1 MNSNAAVRK
10 GRGLLLF
17 VVGTLFLAACSSV
30 GESLVTGT
38 PEEQLIPRTFQ
49 PTPDE
54 MKATPQPAPDG
65 PVVTPQPAPSLGP
78 CLANGSDWDEGDA
91 WRFGVGLAEAIDVD
105 RWGRELGISWYLD
118 WAVRDRP
125 GGQMPI
131 HWQMIRLSEDGY
143 WPGLES
149 ILKTA
154 RDHPGSMWIVGN
166 EPDVIWQ
173 DNTTP
178 ERVADL
184 YWELYQAIKEVDE
197 TAKVGVG
204 AVGMVSPLRIAY
216 LERILTA
223 YQTLAGEPLP
233 ADFWTVHVY
242 VLREERDSWGVEIP
256 PGFTE
261 NEGQLWEVADHDR
274 IDIFNAQIR
283 SFRTWMEANGYRN
296 LPLALTEFGILM
308 PEDYGF
314 PPDRVRAYMLGTLD
328 SLLTMRDEK
337 TGYPQDGNRLVQQW
351 AWFSLVYS
359 TYSNS
364 DLVDPAGD
372 TLTPLGDTY
381 QACIQKVS
389 GH

>member
-1 MNSNAAVRK
+1 MVPRMRRGWPWIAL
-10 GRGLLLF
+10 GLLL
-17 VVGTLFLAACSSV
+17 LAACSSA
-30 GESLVTGT
+30 GESRVTDT

-49 PTPDE
+49 PKPDE
-54 MKATPQPAPDG
+54 IKATPQPAPDELA
-65 PVVTPQPAPSLGP
+65 VTPQLVPSLGP
-78 CLANGSDWDEGDA
+78 CSENGSDWDEQDA

-105 RWGRELGISWYLD
+105 RWGPELGASWYLD
-118 WAVRDRP
+118 WTVRDRA
-125 GGQMPI
+125 GEQLPI

-143 WPGLES
+143 WPGLGS

-154 RDHPGSMWIVGN
+154 RDHPGDKWIIGN

-178 ERVADL
+178 ERVAEI
-184 YWELYQAIKEVDE
+184 YWELYHAIKEVDAP
-197 TAKVGVG
+197 AKVGVG

-216 LERILTA
+216 LERMLGE
-223 YQTLAGEPLP
+223 YQSSFGEPLL

-274 IDIFNAQIR
+274 IDIFDAQIR
-283 SFRTWMEANGYRN
+283 SFRTWMEANGYRD
-296 LPLALTEFGILM
+296 LPLVLTEFGILM

-314 PPDRVRAYMLGTLD
+314 PLERVRAYMLGTLD

-337 TGYPQDGNRLVQQW
+337 TGYPQDDNRLVQQW

-359 TYSNS
+359 EYSNS
-364 DLVDPAGD
+364 DLVDPPSD

-381 QACIQKVS
+381 RTCIQKVS
-389 GH
+389 GN

>member
-1 MNSNAAVRK
+1 M
-10 GRGLLLF
+10 

-30 GESLVTGT
+30 GKSRVTDT

-49 PTPDE
+49 PAPDE
-54 MKATPQPAPDG
+54 MKATPQPAADG
-65 PVVTPQPAPSLGP
+65 PLVTSQPAPSLGP
-78 CLANGSDWDEGDA
+78 CSEDGSNWDEDDA
-91 WRFGVGLAEAIDVD
+91 WRFGVGLSGAIDVD
-105 RWGRELGISWYLD
+105 RWGRELGFSWYLD

-125 GGQMPI
+125 REQLPI
-131 HWQMIRLSEDGY
+131 HWQMIRLSEEGY
-143 WPGLES
+143 RPRLES
-149 ILKTA
+149 IRETA
-154 RDHPGSMWIVGN
+154 RDHPGSMWIIGN

-178 ERVADL
+178 ERVAEL
-184 YWELYQAIKEVDE
+184 YWELYHAIKEIDA

-216 LERILTA
+216 LERMLAAYHELT
-223 YQTLAGEPLP
+223 GEPLP

-242 VLREERDSWGVEIP
+242 VLREERGSWGVEIP

-274 IDIFNAQIR
+274 IDVFNTQIR
-283 SFRTWMEANGYRN
+283 LFRTWMEANGYRD
-296 LPLALTEFGILM
+296 LPLVLTEFGILM

-314 PPDRVRAYMLGTLD
+314 PPERVLAYMLGTLD
-328 SLLTMRDEK
+328 SLLTTRDGK

-351 AWFSLVYS
+351 AWFSLVS
-359 TYSNS
+359 TEYSNS
-364 DLVDPAGD
+364 NLVDPVGD

-381 QACIQKVS
+381 RACIQKVS